1 VLKVFFYC
9 LLDFTLFLLYNVE
22 VKWVNNIKKLIIS
35 EKPSVAK
42 EFARVLKVDAR
53 AQNGYLESEDYVI
66 TWCVRTFS
74 YNELSR

>member
-1 VLKVFFYC
+1 ML
-9 LLDFTLFLLYNVE
+9 
-22 VKWVNNIKKLIIS
+22 KWVKDIKKLIIS

-42 EFARVLKVDAR
+42 EFARVLKVNAR
-53 AQNGYLESEDYVI
+53 SQNGYLESEDYII